1 MGVVVGAFLIPLIAI
16 LGVLLLVASVLM
28 GVTFLVSLLLT
39 LLLLPLKIFFWIVRA
54 ILRI

>member
-1 MGVVVGAFLIPLIAI
+1 MGVVVGVFLILLIAI
-16 LGVLLLVASVLM
+16 LGVILLVASVLM

>member
-16 LGVLLLVASVLM
+16 LRVILLVASVLM

>member
-1 MGVVVGAFLIPLIAI
+1 VVGAFLIPLIAI
-16 LGVLLLVASVLM
+16 LGVILLVASILM

>member
-1 MGVVVGAFLIPLIAI
+1 MGVVVGAFLTPLIAI
-16 LGVLLLVASVLM
+16 LGVILLVASVLM

>member
-16 LGVLLLVASVLM
+16 LGVILLVASVLM

>member
-1 MGVVVGAFLIPLIAI
+1 VVGAFLIPLIAI
-16 LGVLLLVASVLM
+16 LGVFLLVASVLM